1 MRETVAH
8 HVLNTNHSIMFAARN
23 RQKKRSLAI
32 GLDLGTSQIKAVVLR
47 REGAALQLV
56 EYAVVPSL
64 VPKGKG
70 GAEQQF
76 ADELQQLLSRLHH
89 QDRQLSVVVN
99 CNSTMVS
106 EVELPRMPLAEVC
119 GALKLNGSR
128 FLRRDVS
135 QYFLDAIELTPPAA
149 DAKAKKNPMM
159 RVLVG
164 GALKEEVTWYR
175 NALALAKI
183 KPAVLELAAVAVVNA
198 FLISQA
204 EICEKETVLL
214 IDVGANQSSIVFL
227 QHGLPVLTRIMH
239 FGGAQISEYLAQVL
253 SLDAKA
259 AEEEKIKMSDPV
271 QALVKTAILPLA
283 KEVRASIDFSERQQ
297 ERHVTRAFACGG
309 TACAPAMLQLLGECV
324 GLNIEQWNP
333 LQSFDLSQV
342 NEAADELPKLAPSL
356 AAAIGAAG
364 ARL

>member
-1 MRETVAH
+1 
-8 HVLNTNHSIMFAARN
+8 MFATRH

-47 REGAALQLV
+47 RDGEALHLA
-56 EYAVVPSL
+56 EFAVVPSQT
-64 VPKGKG
+64 PKGKT
-70 GAEQQF
+70 GAEPQF
-76 ADELQQLLSRLHH
+76 ATELQQLVSRLHH

-119 GALKLNGSR
+119 GALKLNGTR

-135 QYFLDAIELTPPAA
+135 QYYLDAIELAPAA
-149 DAKAKKNPMM
+149 PDAKAKKSAMM

-164 GALKEEVTWYR
+164 GALKEEVAWYR
-175 NALALAKI
+175 TALALAKI
-183 KPAVLELAAVAVVNA
+183 KPAVMELAAVAVINA
-198 FLISQA
+198 FLLSQA

-227 QHGLPVLTRIMH
+227 RQGVPLLTRIMH

-253 SLDAKA
+253 SLDAGA

-283 KEVRASIDFSERQQ
+283 KEVRSSIDFSERQQ
-297 ERHVTRAFACGG
+297 DCHVTRAFACGG
-309 TACAPAMLQLLGECV
+309 TACAPAMLQFLSEYV
-324 GLNIEQWNP
+324 GLAIEQWNP
-333 LQSFDLSQV
+333 LQHLDLSQV
-342 NEAADELPKLAPSL
+342 NGPAAELPKLAPSL

-364 ARL
+364 GRL